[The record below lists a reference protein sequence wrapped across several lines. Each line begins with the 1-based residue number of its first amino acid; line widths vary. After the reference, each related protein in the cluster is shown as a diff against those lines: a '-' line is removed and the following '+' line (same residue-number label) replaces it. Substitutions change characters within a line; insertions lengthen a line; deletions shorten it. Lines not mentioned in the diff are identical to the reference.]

1 MSELS
6 LAIFIPAVDPGFDEA
21 GNIIPGSFEQMML
34 FILLINVLLNFPI
47 DLLSSA
53 ALYRIARMQDLRC
66 AWLAWIP
73 CGSLWVM
80 GCIADN
86 YQEERKGR
94 TGFLRWLLLL
104 HIVFTLLLWFLVASP
119 SLCAVALKALAGQY
133 LLSTVALGV
142 LGIVSVYVALLRVY
156 RSSMLV
162 SSEAYTILGVIFSVP
177 TPFLLWKTARE
188 MWVIHSLLRKQ

>member
-1 MSELS
+1 MIELS

-34 FILLINVLLNFPI
+34 FILLINVLLNFPV

-80 GCIADN
+80 GCIADH
-86 YQEERKGR
+86 YQKERKGR
-94 TGFLRWLLLL
+94 IGFLRWLLLL
-104 HIVFTLLLWFLVASP
+104 HAVFAAMLWFIVVSSSP
-119 SLCAVALKALAGQY
+119 YAEMLKALAGQY
-133 LLSTVALGV
+133 LLITVALGV
-142 LGIVSVYVALLRVY
+142 TGIVSVYMALLRVY

-162 SSEAYTILGVIFSVP
+162 SSEAYTILGVAFSVP
-177 TPFLLWKTARE
+177 TPFLLWKTAKE
-188 MWVIHSLLRKQ
+188 MQVIHSVLHKQ